1 MAIDY
6 AALTAERAASHP
18 VTGAYNADAQLAADE
33 LNAVNI
39 DTIRSSMTGSEIWA
53 ATDPTEY
60 SAKTDAQ
67 KSQWLAFC
75 AIETHD
81 PAVGGLAQS
90 FVVDIFGGGSA
101 TVTALGN
108 LRTLTVSR
116 ASQLNL
122 GVGNVTKSHVQTARG
137 EI

>member
-6 AALTAERAASHP
+6 AALTAELASSHP

-39 DTIRSSMTGSEIWA
+39 DTTRASMTGSEIWA
-53 ATDPTEY
+53 ATDPAEY
-60 SAKTDAQ
+60 DALTDTAKN
-67 KSQWLAFC
+67 QWLAFC

-90 FVVDIFGGGSA
+90 FVTSIFGASTTTNNLSA
-101 TVTALGN
+101 
-108 LRTLTVSR
+108 LRTQAVSR
-116 ASQLNL
+116 VSQLNL
-122 GVGNVTKSHVQTARG
+122 GVGTVTKSHVQTARG